1 MGITSAFSFYFHFIF
16 FLFRFIFPCLLL
28 CLSVL
33 SFCPPNFLTA
43 LSLCGHKM
51 TYISITKVRVMPL
64 SIVSGDKSIIPL
76 DRIDVLWMKW
86 MPKSNAPFAA

>member
-1 MGITSAFSFYFHFIF
+1 
-16 FLFRFIFPCLLL
+16 
-28 CLSVL
+28 
-33 SFCPPNFLTA
+33 
-43 LSLCGHKM
+43 
-51 TYISITKVRVMPL
+51 MPL